1 MRIALLLIVALGAG
15 PALADTSMPDPAP
28 APAAVSVA
36 PGGRLEVAGAPCSA
50 LAGAEYVPGVAA
62 DGSAVAPAD
71 LPQEP
76 SPVKAETTTI
86 ELSSSLAGRFGVP
99 QAGGAYAGKAIVGYV
114 TVKDGQAYFNG
125 KPLAPDASAAL
136 RSACAQKR

>member
-1 MRIALLLIVALGAG
+1 MLILILPLVVLVAA
-15 PALADTSMPDPAP
+15 PALAETPAP
-28 APAAVSVA
+28 APAAVSLA
-36 PGGRLEVAGAPCSA
+36 PDGGLEVAGAPCAA
-50 LAGAEYVPGVAA
+50 LAGAAYVPGVAP

-86 ELSSSLAGRFGVP
+86 ELSSGLAGRFGVP

-125 KPLAPDASAAL
+125 KPLAPDATAAL
-136 RSACAQKR
+136 QSACAQKR